1 MERSGCQCSIRLTS
15 FAVKSQKKIKT
26 TCSYCGV
33 GCGIVAGVNAQDKVT
48 VEGDPDHPVNA
59 GMLCSKGMNLHYVAN
74 DISDR
79 IMYPEMRWSRSHPR
93 ERVTWDEGLDRA
105 AAVFKSLIRKYGPN
119 SVGFY
124 ISGQCLTEEYYIA
137 NKLTKGFL
145 GTNNIDTNSRLCM
158 SSAVVAY
165 KKTFGEDVVPIS
177 YEDIELA
184 DVFLIAGANPAWNH
198 PILFRRL
205 EKHKEKNPNVKVIV
219 VDPRKTDSAN
229 FADIHLQI
237 IPGADI
243 ILYNAIGRRLIE
255 TGMIDADFVKNHTEN
270 FQNYR
275 KQVMETSLKESAKLC
290 GVSVEEIKEVAD
302 LIGKSQGFISMWAMG
317 LNQSSIGTDKNF
329 SLLNLSLVTGKVGK
343 PGNGPFSL
351 TGQPNAMGGREVG
364 GMANLLA
371 VHKDLQNPQDRQD
384 VADFWGV
391 DQISPTP
398 GYTAT
403 EMFDALASGEMKAV
417 WIICT
422 NPMVSLPNLKSVEK
436 AFANAKFVV
445 VQDISHRSDTVAYA
459 DLVLPAAG
467 WLEKEGTMTN
477 SERRI
482 SYLAKG
488 INPPG
493 EARPDIEILCD
504 FAKRMGF
511 RGFNFTNAE
520 EIYEEY
526 CAMTKGTNIDISFL
540 NYDRLKTEGSIQWPV
555 PEYRHPG
562 TARLFSDKK
571 FFTPSQKAIFNIP
584 AQIENTSEKIS
595 REFPF
600 ILTTGRIRDQWHT
613 MTKTG
618 KVARLRTH
626 YSHPVLEISSLDG
639 YIYKIK
645 DGDVVEVKSKN
656 GVVRVRAKLSK
667 SIRNGVVFLPMH
679 WGKQLENDLNR
690 ANNLTNT
697 RVDPQSKEPDFKYT
711 TVSVTKY
718 QKPKEKILVIGAGA
732 ASFRFIQNYR
742 EHNESDSIHVFSKE
756 PHPFYNRVLLPEY
769 VTEELT
775 WEQLQKI
782 KEAGLG
788 KLKINLHTNLSI
800 EKIDPERQT
809 VWDSQGNSHTYDKLI
824 LATGSRA
831 FIPKDAQLDL
841 PGRFTMR
848 SREDADKFKSYLDS
862 TKLPAEDQHV
872 VIVGGGLLG
881 LELAAALQH
890 TNVKVTIVQRA
901 SRLMERQLDLVS
913 SKLLSLDVQE
923 RGIHIYFDNE
933 VSTVFDDESSKTL
946 NITLKSGKTI
956 QANAI
961 VFAIGTQPNIKIAR
975 ENGIICGRGIKVNK
989 HLQTNFPN
997 IFAIGEIAEFENQL
1011 FGITSA
1017 AEEQAAILS
1026 NFILGD
1032 ISSTYSGSVLMN
1044 ILKFKDLELC
1054 SIGDIIVPE
1063 NEDGYE
1069 EIVFTDLSRRYY
1081 KKCIVK
1087 DDLLIGAV
1095 LMGDKSEFAEFKSL
1109 IENKIELSEKRKSLL
1124 MGSSETRPIL
1134 GKLVCSCSRVGEGN
1148 IIEAIAGGCS
1158 DFSTLCTQTGAGLGC
1173 GSCKTE
1179 VREILNHSKVKT

>member
-1 MERSGCQCSIRLTS
+1 MNPN
-15 FAVKSQKKIKT
+15 KKIKS

-33 GCGIVAGVNAQDKVT
+33 GCGILADVNSQNKVQ

-59 GMLCSKGMNLHYVAN
+59 GMLCSKGMNLHYVVN
-74 DISDR
+74 DTSDR
-79 IMYPEMRWSRSHPR
+79 ILYPEMRWSRSHPR
-93 ERVTWDEGLDRA
+93 ERVSWNDALDRA
-105 AAVFKSLIRKYGPN
+105 AGVFKSLIQKYGPN

-165 KKTFGEDVVPIS
+165 KKTFGEDIVPVS
-177 YEDIELA
+177 YEDIELG
-184 DVFLIAGANPAWNH
+184 DVFLIAGANPAWCH
-198 PILFRRL
+198 PIIFRRL
-205 EKHKEKNPNVKVIV
+205 EKHKEKNPNVKIIV

-237 IPGADI
+237 IPGTDI

-255 TGMIDADFVKNHTEN
+255 SGLADADFIKNHTEN
-270 FQNYR
+270 YLDYR
-275 KQVMETSLKESAKLC
+275 KQVMETSLKDAAKLC
-290 GVSVEEIKEVAD
+290 GITVDEIRHVAD
-302 LIGKSQGFISMWAMG
+302 LIGTSNGFISMWAMG
-317 LNQSSIGTDKNF
+317 LNQSAIGTDKNF
-329 SLLNLSLVTGKVGK
+329 SLLNLSLVTGRIGK

-371 VHKDLQNPQDRQD
+371 VHKDLQNPQHRQE

-391 DQISPTP
+391 DQISPKP
-398 GYTAT
+398 GLTAT
-403 EMFDALASGEMKAV
+403 EMFDALANGEMKAV

-422 NPMVSLPNLKSVEK
+422 NPMVSLPNLRKIEK
-436 AFANAKFVV
+436 ALENAKFVV
-445 VQDISHRSDTVAYA
+445 VQDISHKSDTVAYA

-493 EARPDIEILCD
+493 EARPDAEILCD

-511 RGFNFTNAE
+511 RGFNFSNAE

-526 CAMTKGTNIDISFL
+526 CAMTKGTNIDISYL
-540 NYDRLKTEGSIQWPV
+540 NYDRLKNEGSFQWPV
-555 PEYRHPG
+555 PEYRHTG
-562 TARLFSDKK
+562 TPRLFIDQK
-571 FFTPSQKAIFNIP
+571 FFTPTQKAIFNIP
-584 AQIENTSEKIS
+584 AQIENTSEKPNA
-595 REFPF
+595 EYPF

-626 YSHPVLEISSLDG
+626 YSHPVLEINQLDG
-639 YIYKIK
+639 YIFKIK
-645 DGDVVEVKSKN
+645 EGDVVEVKSKN
-656 GVVRVRAKLSK
+656 GVVRVRTKLSN
-667 SIRNGVVFLPMH
+667 SIRGGVVFLPMH
-679 WGKQLENDLNR
+679 WGKQLQNDLNR

-697 RVDPQSKEPDFKYT
+697 LVDPQSKEPDFKYT

-718 QKPKEKILVIGAGA
+718 KKPIEKIVVIGAGA
-732 ASFRFIQNYR
+732 AAFRFIQNYR

-756 PHPFYNRVLLPEY
+756 LHPFYNRVLLPEY

-782 KEAGLG
+782 KEHELK
-788 KLKINLHTNLSI
+788 KLKISLHTGLSI
-800 EKIDPERQT
+800 EKIDPKNQIVT
-809 VWDSQGNSHTYDKLI
+809 DSLGQEHPYDKLV

-831 FIPKDAQLDL
+831 FVPKDAQLEL

-848 SREDADKFKSYLDS
+848 SKVDADRFKSYLES
-862 TKLPAEDQHV
+862 TNLPLEEQHV

-933 VSTVFDDESSKTL
+933 VSTVFDDQSSKTL
-946 NITLKSGKTI
+946 NITLKSGKII

-961 VFAIGTQPNIKIAR
+961 VYAIGTQPNIKIAR
-975 ENGIICGRGIKVNK
+975 ENGIVCSRGIRVNQ

-1017 AEEQAAILS
+1017 AEEQAAILA
-1026 NFILGD
+1026 NFIAGD
-1032 ISSTYSGSVLMN
+1032 ISSSYHGSVLMN

-1054 SIGDIIVPE
+1054 SIGEILIPE
-1063 NEDGYE
+1063 NDDSYE
-1069 EIVFTDLSRRYY
+1069 EIIFTDLSRRYY

-1148 IIEAIAGGCS
+1148 IKEVIAGGCS
-1158 DFSTLCTQTGAGLGC
+1158 NFEALCTQTGAGLGC

-1179 VREILNHSKVKT
+1179 VREILNQAKTPA